1 MYLPKHHRGPLQIYY
16 AAMYMFGLES
26 DELVTKGKHRLP
38 STLTRSAQFG
48 ENIGAG
54 GEELQINHRTDSPEF
69 RFEVTFF
76 QTVDLIQEIGLVSS
90 VNMVWSCCNNGGEEI
105 NRPANKYSH
114 IISFSLT
121 KKLCI
126 QEFKPQICVFFRL
139 RNADNVEVLQHLQ
152 DW

>member
-54 GEELQINHRTDSPEF
+54 GGGRITNKSQN
-69 RFEVTFF
+69 RFAWV
-76 QTVDLIQEIGLVSS
+76 
-90 VNMVWSCCNNGGEEI
+90 
-105 NRPANKYSH
+105 
-114 IISFSLT
+114 
-121 KKLCI
+121 
-126 QEFKPQICVFFRL
+126 
-139 RNADNVEVLQHLQ
+139 
-152 DW
+152 